1 MYQKETTVKNST
13 GLHARPAS
21 DFVKAA
27 KEFESKIKIMRSGS
41 DEDEAVNAKSIV
53 MLLSLGVG
61 KGEKIVVSATG
72 YDEEKAVDTLVE
84 LIDSGF
90 GEE

>member
-1 MYQKETTVKNST
+1 MYTKQTKIKHRT

-27 KEFESKIKIMRSGS
+27 KGFSSEINIWRVGAE
-41 DEDEAVNAKSIV
+41 EEAVNAKSIIL
-53 MLLSLGVG
+53 LLSLGLGQDETVG
-61 KGEKIVVSATG
+61 IKALGNDEVV
-72 YDEEKAVDTLVE
+72 AVDTLIE

-90 GEE
+90 GEL